1 MDRAARSACG
11 GVRRRGRS
19 GRGRSGGDE
28 AGAVLEALEQRSL
41 LDGALPL
48 VILSVSNPGAAERD
62 TAIGRFT
69 ITRFGNIDAPL
80 PVRFQIAGSATP
92 GEDYTA
98 LRGVATIPAGR
109 RTVSLPI
116 IPIDDLAVEGP
127 ETVRVILT
135 PDNAAYRL
143 DTTAALN
150 RNRVITITDDDTR
163 PTITLATP
171 DLLAGESGGAGN
183 DTAMF
188 TIRRTGATDLPLT
201 VTLRVAGSATPGVD
215 YDALPTSVTFQPGR
229 RAAFLTVRVN
239 NDALLEGNETV
250 RVIIQQSESD
260 VYTLRADDP
269 SSFRRAVFIQ
279 DRPLVTLIVTD
290 PLATSFPADTA
301 EFTLFR
307 TGPTDQPLQVAFR
320 LEGSAIAGTDYARL
334 PTILTIPAG
343 SSFTRIVIRGLNA
356 ELTQQV
362 KTVRLVLT
370 QLATYNLDTSAQGR
384 SSGVVSIIDDTVPP
398 GI

>member
-1 MDRAARSACG
+1 MDRATHSRRG
-11 GVRRRGRS
+11 GVRRRGFS
-19 GRGRSGGDE
+19 NQQE
-28 AGAVLEALEQRSL
+28 GAILESLETRSL
-41 LDGALPL
+41 LDAALPL
-48 VILSVSNPGAAERD
+48 VILSVSNPNAAERD

-80 PVRFQIAGSATP
+80 PVRFSIAGSATP

-150 RNRVITITDDDTR
+150 RNRAITITDDDTR
-163 PTITLATP
+163 PTITIATP
-171 DLLAGESGGAGN
+171 DPLAGETGN

-201 VTLRVAGSATPGVD
+201 VNFRIAGSATPGVD
-215 YDALPTSVTFQPGR
+215 YDALPTSVTIQPGR

-260 VYTLRADDP
+260 LYTLKLDDP
-269 SSFRRAVFIQ
+269 ASFRRAVFIQ

-301 EFTLFR
+301 EFMLFR
-307 TGPTDQPLQVAFR
+307 TGPVDQSLQVAYR
-320 LEGSAIAGTDYARL
+320 LEGSAIAGTDYALL

-343 SSFTRIVIRGLNA
+343 SAFTRITIRGLNA
-356 ELTQQV
+356 DLTQQV

-370 QLATYNLDTSAQGR
+370 QLATYNLDTSNQGR
-384 SSGVVSIIDDTVPP
+384 ISGVVSIIDDTVPP
-398 GI
+398 GV